1 MNDDR
6 IKILQLTII
15 VSFFVV
21 IFRLFYWQIFQGQ
34 TIRNR
39 HQNQIYQQTKVLPK
53 LGHLLTSDSFP
64 ISLDSRFYLLSLYKP
79 NLTTQLDKVLVSIE
93 KIKPGF
99 TSESAKQ
106 IEFFLKPHI
115 KWVTL
120 PTKFTSA
127 EIKKIDLPGIS
138 FEEQITR
145 YYPEGDLAKDLILN
159 LEYYYKRS
167 LSGKIG
173 FITSPIDATGQ
184 PILSRKNWHKSEI
197 DGKTI
202 SLSLNRQIQTILVAS
217 LEDGIKRFRAENAT
231 GIIIRPQSGEIMAM
245 ATVPLVAT
253 QSMPL
258 RPISYLFEPGSIF
271 KPLVLAMALNEGS
284 VGLDFVCP
292 ICDKPRIYGQYTIN
306 NWDEK
311 THPDSTL
318 KDVIRNSDNIAMS
331 YIIEKLGLATFQKY
345 FHQLGLDQKT
355 GVDLVGESISLL
367 KKYWSDIDLA
377 TASFGQ
383 GFAVNELQMLR
394 AFNTLANL
402 GQLSSPHLNT
412 AIPLKESPV
421 FSTNTVDSVV
431 DILKYATEFGAVG
444 SLKPKNLEVCAKSGT
459 AQVAISGQYTDTDA
473 VASYIG
479 FSPCTNPKFTMIIT
493 FDKPKTSSW
502 GSSTAAPI
510 WFEIAAKIS
519 PLL

>member
-1 MNDDR
+1 
-6 IKILQLTII
+6 
-15 VSFFVV
+15 
-21 IFRLFYWQIFQGQ
+21 
-34 TIRNR
+34 
-39 HQNQIYQQTKVLPK
+39 
-53 LGHLLTSDSFP
+53 
-64 ISLDSRFYLLSLYKP
+64 
-79 NLTTQLDKVLVSIE
+79 
-93 KIKPGF
+93 
-99 TSESAKQ
+99 
-106 IEFFLKPHI
+106 
-115 KWVTL
+115 
-120 PTKFTSA
+120 
-127 EIKKIDLPGIS
+127 
-138 FEEQITR
+138 
-145 YYPEGDLAKDLILN
+145 
-159 LEYYYKRS
+159 
-167 LSGKIG
+167 
-173 FITSPIDATGQ
+173 
-184 PILSRKNWHKSEI
+184 
-197 DGKTI
+197 
-202 SLSLNRQIQTILVAS
+202 
-217 LEDGIKRFRAENAT
+217 
-231 GIIIRPQSGEIMAM
+231 MAM

-355 GVDLVGESISLL
+355 GVDLVGGINFII

-444 SLKPKNLEVCAKSGT
+444 SLKPKILKS
-459 AQVAISGQYTDTDA
+459 A
-473 VASYIG
+473 
-479 FSPCTNPKFTMIIT
+479 PK
-493 FDKPKTSSW
+493 
-502 GSSTAAPI
+502 AA
-510 WFEIAAKIS
+510 
-519 PLL
+519 LLK